1 MRDCLLLSA
10 AIVLLAAPRLWAGSA
25 TPFQL
30 GEQGGVIVPVM
41 VDGSGPFRM
50 LLDTGATHS
59 AITEDVAA
67 LVQAKP
73 VARSTVITPAGET
86 LRTIVAVDR
95 INVGSIAAEHVL
107 PSVVPARAL
116 DSEGQI
122 HGLIGQDVLA
132 RLRYTL
138 DFKAST
144 VEWHQ
149 HTPSRRGVRLPLA
162 FEQGRFLV
170 ALQQDRCT
178 LRLVPDSGA
187 GAFVLFDAQTRVAF
201 TIVETSATVE
211 LSTADLTRSAR
222 PIRLRELRVGDRILR
237 DVPAVTIDHAD
248 RHPAEGDG
256 LLPLHLFERVTFDG
270 PGRLLILG

>member
-1 MRDCLLLSA
+1 MRECLLLSA
-10 AIVLLAAPRLWAGSA
+10 AIVLLATPRLWAGST

-41 VDGSGPFRM
+41 VNGSGPFPM

-67 LVQAKP
+67 RVQAKP
-73 VARSTVITPAGET
+73 VARSTVITPAGEM

-95 INVGSIAAEHVL
+95 INVGSITAEHVL

-116 DSEGQI
+116 DPERQL

-132 RLRYTL
+132 KLRYTL
-138 DFKAST
+138 DFKART
-144 VEWHQ
+144 VEWHEQ
-149 HTPSRRGVRLPLA
+149 TPSRRGVRLPLT
-162 FEQGRFLV
+162 FEHGRFLV
-170 ALQQDRCT
+170 ALQQDSCT

-187 GAFVLFDAQTRVAF
+187 GAIVLFEAPGRMPLA
-201 TIVETSATVE
+201 IAETSATVE
-211 LSTADLTRSAR
+211 LSTAHATRSAR
-222 PIRLRELRVGDRILR
+222 PVRVRELRVGHRILR
-237 DVPAVTIDHAD
+237 DVPAVTIEHAD

-256 LLPLHLFERVTFDG
+256 LLPVHLFERVTFDG
-270 PGRLLILG
+270 PARLLILG

>member
-10 AIVLLAAPRLWAGSA
+10 AIVVFATPRLSAGST
-25 TPFQL
+25 TPFQI
-30 GEQGGVIVPVM
+30 GEQGGVIVPVI
-41 VDGSGPFRM
+41 VNGSGPFRM

-67 LVQAKP
+67 LVRAKP
-73 VARSTVITPAGET
+73 VAQSIVITPAGEM

-95 INVGSIAAEHVL
+95 ITVGSIAAEDML
-107 PSVVPARAL
+107 PSVVPAHAF
-116 DSEGQI
+116 DPEGRI

-132 RLRYTL
+132 KLRYTL
-138 DFKAST
+138 DFKART

-149 HTPSRRGVRLPLA
+149 ETRSRRGVRLPLA
-162 FEQGRFLV
+162 FEHGRFLI
-170 ALQQDRCT
+170 ALQQDGYT

-187 GAFVLFDAQTRVAF
+187 GAIVLFDAHDRV
-201 TIVETSATVE
+201 TLSSADASTTVE
-211 LSTADLTRSAR
+211 LWTAHATKPAR
-222 PIRLRELRVGDRILR
+222 PVRVRELRVGDQIMRN
-237 DVPAVTIDHAD
+237 VPAVSIERPD

-270 PGRLLILG
+270 PGRMLILG

>member
-1 MRDCLLLSA
+1 MRSCLFLSA
-10 AIVLLAAPRLWAGSA
+10 AIVLLATPRLWAGSTTA
-25 TPFQL
+25 FQL
-30 GEQGGVIVPVM
+30 GEQGGVIVAVM
-41 VDGSGPFRM
+41 INGSGPFRM

-73 VARSTVITPAGET
+73 VARSTVITPAGDT

-95 INVGSIAAEHVL
+95 VNVGSITAENLL

-116 DSEGQI
+116 DREGKI

-132 RLRYTL
+132 RLRYTI
-138 DFKAST
+138 DFRDRT
-144 VEWHQ
+144 IEWHQ
-149 HTPSRRGVRLPLA
+149 QTPSRRGVRLPLA
-162 FEQGRFLV
+162 FEHGRFLV
-170 ALQQDRCT
+170 ALQQEGCA

-187 GAFVLFDAQTRVAF
+187 GALVLFDARGRV
-201 TIVETSATVE
+201 TLTVVEAPATVE
-211 LSTADLTRSAR
+211 LSTAHATRTVR
-222 PIRLRELRVGDRILR
+222 PVRVRELRVGNRIMR
-237 DVPAVTIDHAD
+237 DVPAVTIERPD

>member
-1 MRDCLLLSA
+1 MRECLLLSA
-10 AIVLLAAPRLWAGSA
+10 AIVLLVTPRLGAGST

-41 VDGSGPFRM
+41 LNGSGPFRM

-67 LVQAKP
+67 LVKAKP

-86 LRTIVAVDR
+86 LRLIVAVDR
-95 INVGSIAAEHVL
+95 VNVGSIAAENVL
-107 PSVVPARAL
+107 PSVVPSRAL
-116 DSEGQI
+116 DREGRI
-122 HGLIGQDVLA
+122 HGLIGQDILGS
-132 RLRYTL
+132 LRYTL
-138 DFKAST
+138 DFKART

-149 HTPSRRGVRLPLA
+149 RTPSGGVRLPLT
-162 FEQGRFLV
+162 FEHGRFLV
-170 ALQQDRCT
+170 ALERDGRT

-187 GAFVLFDAQTRVAF
+187 GGFVLFDMHGRGSF
-201 TIVETSATVE
+201 TVE
-211 LSTADLTRSAR
+211 LSTAHASRLAR
-222 PIRLRELRVGDRILR
+222 PVRVRELRVGDRIMR
-237 DVPAVTIDHAD
+237 DVPAVAIEHAD

-270 PGRLLILG
+270 PARLLILGGQG

>member
-1 MRDCLLLSA
+1 MRECLLLSA
-10 AIVLLAAPRLWAGSA
+10 AIALLATASLWAGST

-50 LLDTGATHS
+50 LLDTGASHS
-59 AITEDVAA
+59 AITDNVAA
-67 LVQAKP
+67 LVHAEP

-95 INVGSIAAEHVL
+95 LSVGSITAQNVL

-116 DSEGQI
+116 DPEGRI
-122 HGLIGQDVLA
+122 HGLIGQDILA

-138 DFKAST
+138 DFKART

-149 HTPSRRGVRLPLA
+149 QTPSVRGVRLPLA
-162 FEQGRFLV
+162 FEHGRFLV

-187 GAFVLFDAQTRVAF
+187 GAFVLFDVHGRVPF
-201 TIVETSATVE
+201 TIADTSSTVE
-211 LSTADLTRSAR
+211 LTTAHATRSAR
-222 PIRLRELRVGDRILR
+222 PVRVRELRVGDRIMR

-270 PGRLLILG
+270 PGRLLIVG